1 MGENQPVYGLQ
12 SRGLNDCDTAD
23 TTIEQMAAHYR
34 EEMQRLQPKGP
45 YLLGGYCLGGTI
57 AFEIAQ
63 QMRRA
68 GESVALLAMLETYNL
83 AYLSE
88 VSFPLRTIHR
98 VQNLFLHLAN
108 LFLSLSQG
116 GFAFFFEKMKVELD
130 RTKVTLNILWSR
142 LLEKLH
148 AKGSLHYQHL
158 YIRTMNDKAQL
169 AYRPLPYAGKITLFR
184 PKVHYRGFG
193 DLDFGW

>member
-1 MGENQPVYGLQ
+1 
-12 SRGLNDCDTAD
+12 
-23 TTIEQMAAHYR
+23 MAAHYR

-63 QMRRA
+63 QLRRA

-98 VQNLFLHLAN
+98 VQDSYFTWRIY
-108 LFLSLSQG
+108 F
-116 GFAFFFEKMKVELD
+116 
-130 RTKVTLNILWSR
+130 
-142 LLEKLH
+142 
-148 AKGSLHYQHL
+148 
-158 YIRTMNDKAQL
+158 
-169 AYRPLPYAGKITLFR
+169 
-184 PKVHYRGFG
+184 
-193 DLDFGW
+193 